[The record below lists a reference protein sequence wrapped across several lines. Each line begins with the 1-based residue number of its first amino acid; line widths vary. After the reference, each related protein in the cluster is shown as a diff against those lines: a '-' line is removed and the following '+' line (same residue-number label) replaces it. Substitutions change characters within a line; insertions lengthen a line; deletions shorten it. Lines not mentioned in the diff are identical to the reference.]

1 MLLGLSDTHR
11 DGYKRIMEIWSKER
25 LERSGQADPMH
36 FADKALKQPDLPNAA
51 EFSTSTLPF
60 PMPKAMPR

>member
-1 MLLGLSDTHR
+1 
-11 DGYKRIMEIWSKER
+11 MEIWSKER

-51 EFSTSTLPF
+51 EFTRSTLPF

>member
-1 MLLGLSDTHR
+1 
-11 DGYKRIMEIWSKER
+11 MEIWSKER

-51 EFSTSTLPF
+51 EFAKIRFAFSHVEGYASRASP
-60 PMPKAMPR
+60 PEASMRNEKE